1 MSKDK
6 TSNAAQSGHSI
17 RDEIMATRYWEH
29 FIRNEDDFAPHL
41 DYIHWNP
48 VKNGLARC
56 AAEWPYSTF
65 HRFVPSASIPAIG
78 ALPKARM
85 VMGIL
90 ANKDGMMLSGLLAVC
105 NE

>member
-1 MSKDK
+1 
-6 TSNAAQSGHSI
+6 
-17 RDEIMATRYWEH
+17 MATRYWEH

-65 HRFVPSASIPAIG
+65 HRFVAVGVYPCDW
-78 ALPKARM
+78 
-85 VMGIL
+85 GITESE
-90 ANKDGMMLSGLLAVC
+90 NDDGHFG
-105 NE
+105 E